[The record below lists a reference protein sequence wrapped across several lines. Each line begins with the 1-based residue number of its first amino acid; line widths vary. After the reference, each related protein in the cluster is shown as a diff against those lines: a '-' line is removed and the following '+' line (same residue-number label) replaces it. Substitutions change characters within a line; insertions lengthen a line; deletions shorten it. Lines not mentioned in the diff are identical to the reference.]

1 MKKRIIYGCVAV
13 VIIVVIVFFVKTLSS
28 PDDSH
33 AINMPSP
40 AVDSSGNT
48 SDDGINRVEVTPETV
63 KAVLGTLSRAES
75 FSRTYS
81 IKTYWDGGESES
93 NLSYWQKGSNIRMSI
108 SQNET
113 IRNILVIDNDLY
125 VWYDGSSGIFKSK
138 LSESS
143 VAREVDKF
151 SGLVTYEDI
160 MEVPQEDILN
170 AGYDVHS
177 GQSRIIVEY
186 KSGELDYVNR
196 LYISVDNGLLIAAEK
211 YDGETLIYSMESDS
225 PELSTPSDE
234 IFAIPS

>member
-13 VIIVVIVFFVKTLSS
+13 VIIVAIVILVKALSS

-40 AVDSSGNT
+40 VVDSGGSAG
-48 SDDGINRVEVTPETV
+48 DDGINRVEVTPETF

-93 NLSYWQKGSNIRMSI
+93 TLSYWQKGGNIRISI

-113 IRNILVIDNDLY
+113 VRNILVIGNDLY
-125 VWYDGSSGIFKSK
+125 VWHDGSSGVFKSK

-143 VAREVDKF
+143 VSREVDKF

-160 MEVPQEDILN
+160 MEIPQEDILD

-177 GQSRIIVEY
+177 GQSCILVKY
-186 KSGELDYVNR
+186 KSGELNYVNR
-196 LYISVDNGLLIAAEK
+196 LYVSVDNGLLIAAEK
-211 YDGETLIYSMESDS
+211 YDGDTLIYSMESDS